1 MMQKVNALDWRER
14 RMVWHRRG
22 VGITIITAIIAL
34 IFFFPVL
41 IAIINS
47 FKTKGEIIASA
58 ITMPKSPSLDNY
70 RIVIEAADFPKAFL
84 NSCLVTGGGIVLNI
98 MVSTLAGYALARW
111 KSVWADIL
119 TLVFL
124 SSMFVP
130 FHTIMIALLQTAKGL
145 HLTGKIYGL
154 ILIYCG
160 LQCPIPIFLIKGFV
174 SSVPKELEEA
184 AMIDGCGTLRMFFSI
199 TLPMLKPI
207 LATVAILNALWIWND
222 FLLPYLILA
231 KPITIP
237 LSQMYFFGQYNQQW
251 NLIMAGFVVSTIP
264 IVIFFLLM
272 QKHIINGIESGAVK
286 G

>member
-1 MMQKVNALDWRER
+1 
-14 RMVWHRRG
+14 
-22 VGITIITAIIAL
+22 
-34 IFFFPVL
+34 
-41 IAIINS
+41 
-47 FKTKGEIIASA
+47 
-58 ITMPKSPSLDNY
+58 
-70 RIVIEAADFPKAFL
+70 
-84 NSCLVTGGGIVLNI
+84 

-272 QKHIINGIESGAVK
+272 QKHIINGIASGAVK